1 MRQPCLHVADDSSD
15 PRPGTH
21 QRPPSPEAAQVLRVA
36 VDRTALLW
44 SSIITETALCY
55 RHWVFQ
61 GYSQVLI
68 LRTLLKPVLRVN
80 SFFFPLQPSIDAA
93 FLSSDFQGPTL
104 PE

>member
-80 SFFFPLQPSIDAA
+80 SFFFSSYSHPLMLPS
-93 FLSSDFQGPTL
+93 
-104 PE
+104 